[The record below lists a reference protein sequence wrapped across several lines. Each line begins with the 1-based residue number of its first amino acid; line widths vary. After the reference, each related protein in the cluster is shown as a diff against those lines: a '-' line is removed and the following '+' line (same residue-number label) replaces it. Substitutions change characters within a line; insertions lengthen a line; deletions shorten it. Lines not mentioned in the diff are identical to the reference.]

1 MSTRKQLEELL
12 AKRLKLKK
20 PELKKPKKGGKPE
33 RIKTK
38 NPPGGPKG
46 INQ

>member
-1 MSTRKQLEELL
+1 MSKPTLEELL
-12 AKRLKLKK
+12 AARPKLKK
-20 PELKKPKKGGKPE
+20 PKLPKPEKGGKPK